1 MTWNFGKLQLTSAI
15 VCTPLWVFSRFSR
28 SKHNEFWSRHHCIN
42 SETVQLLWPVI
53 SLVYNL
59 QGGKLSTAKKIRLL
73 QAPVASF
80 VCAELFSVFRQLRS
94 EFWHYIKINGHS
106 FKKNIK
112 KQTNKNCRH
121 RNRRPQFFCDVIM
134 SASSAWSSQIALH
147 VLRGHWR
154 YPKSE
159 RNKTRLTLAPNRGS
173 LGVLWTYSG
182 SVVVLSWD
190 STHKNTQTSTQAHA
204 CRVTLTL
211 ARSTQTRGLPRPHT
225 NIRLLHKD
233 IIWQQHTCKSRQN
246 CYCCLDILVLTS
258 TFSV

>member
-1 MTWNFGKLQLTSAI
+1 MSFL
-15 VCTPLWVFSRFSR
+15 SRFSR
-28 SKHNEFWSRHHCIN
+28 TKHNEFWSRHHCIN

-59 QGGKLSTAKKIRLL
+59 QGGKLSTAKKIQLL

-134 SASSAWSSQIALH
+134 SATSAWSSFALH
-147 VLRGHWR
+147 VSPLEV
-154 YPKSE
+154 PKE
-159 RNKTRLTLAPNRGS
+159 RKKQLETHLTLAPNRGS

-190 STHKNTQTSTQAHA
+190 STHKNTQISTLAHA
-204 CRVTLTL
+204 CHVTLTL
-211 ARSTQTRGLPRPHT
+211 PRSTQTRAGSPRPHT
-225 NIRLLHKD
+225 KHTPLHKD
-233 IIWQQHTCKSRQN
+233 IN
-246 CYCCLDILVLTS
+246 LTK
-258 TFSV
+258 TYL